1 MNWFKKSNLA
11 GIYIFFFTVLPDRGP
26 TIIGAR
32 SRYNIGDT
40 LNVTCMSGPS
50 KPPSFLEWRVN
61 DQEVIYIIFLIIIDI
76 KLYLYVKWCKKKKIF
91 PWVKMPPMEILTI

>member
-1 MNWFKKSNLA
+1 M
-11 GIYIFFFTVLPDRGP
+11 IFFTVLPDRGP

-61 DQEVIYIIFLIIIDI
+61 DQEVMFSSYLTKNKFIDFIMFYMIIVDI
-76 KLYLYVKWCKKKKIF
+76 KYNYKY
-91 PWVKMPPMEILTI
+91 